1 MGMFDSFLVPL
12 GNREVEVQTK
22 RFDCV
27 LKTYRAGDLVS
38 GAAPG
43 LRVYFD
49 QLRIDEDGRFV
60 YRETESPTE
69 DWTLFL
75 VLANGVLVDT
85 DAVAGTLGEEV
96 ILQRMRTLNEIWQ
109 DSARLI
115 ERLSTFIA
123 DKQKRIDRLNSS
135 MNAVRH
141 VIRDTRRL
149 RQGDDLSGPFSLI
162 HESSRR
168 LKQGDD
174 PLDVIESVLGEDHRF
189 FCADPEIPT
198 DRLADYR
205 L

>member
-1 MGMFDSFLVPL
+1 MGMFDSLLVPL

-27 LKTYRAGDLVS
+27 LTTYRVGDLVS

-49 QLRIDEDGRFV
+49 QLRIDKDGQFV
-60 YRETESPTE
+60 YRESESPTE

-85 DAVAGTLGEEV
+85 DAAAGTLGEEL
-96 ILQRMRTLNEIWQ
+96 ILQRIRTLNEIWN

-115 ERLSTFIA
+115 ERLTTFIA
-123 DKQKRIDRLNSS
+123 EKQKRIDRLNSS
-135 MNAVRH
+135 INAVQH
-141 VIRDTRRL
+141 VIRDTRHL
-149 RQGDDLSGPFSLI
+149 RQGDDLSGPFSLV

-174 PLDVIESVLGEDHRF
+174 PLDVIESVLGEDHRLF
-189 FCADPEIPT
+189 YSNPEAPT

>member
-1 MGMFDSFLVPL
+1 MGMFDSLLVPL
-12 GNREVEVQTK
+12 GDREIEVQSK

-27 LKTYRAGDLVS
+27 LSTYRVGDLVS

-75 VLANGVLVDT
+75 VLANGILVET
-85 DAVAGTLGEEV
+85 EAVAGTLSEEL
-96 ILQRMRTLNEIWQ
+96 ILQRIRTLNEIWQ

-123 DKQKRIDRLNSS
+123 EKQKRIDRMTSGI
-135 MNAVRH
+135 NAVRD
-141 VIRDTRRL
+141 VIDDTRRL
-149 RQGDDLSGPFSLI
+149 RQGDDLSDPFSLI

-174 PLDVIESVLGEDHRF
+174 PIDVIESVLGEDHR
-189 FCADPEIPT
+189 
-198 DRLADYR
+198 
-205 L
+205 

>member
-12 GNREVEVQTK
+12 GNREVEAQTK

-27 LKTYRAGDLVS
+27 LKTYRVGDLVS

-49 QLRIDEDGRFV
+49 QRRIDEDGRFV

-69 DWTLFL
+69 DWTLFF

-85 DAVAGTLGEEV
+85 DAVAGTLGEEL
-96 ILQRMRTLNEIWQ
+96 ILQRIRTLNEIWQ
-109 DSARLI
+109 DSARLL
-115 ERLSTFIA
+115 ERLTTFIA
-123 DKQKRIDRLNSS
+123 EKQKRIDRMNSS
-135 MNAVRH
+135 INAVRH

-189 FCADPEIPT
+189 FYSDPEVPT

>member
-1 MGMFDSFLVPL
+1 MGMFDSLLVPL
-12 GNREVEVQTK
+12 GDREVEVQTK

-27 LKTYRAGDLVS
+27 LTTYRVGDLVS

-49 QLRIDEDGRFV
+49 QRRIDANGRPVF
-60 YRETESPTE
+60 RDSESPTE

-85 DAVAGTLGEEV
+85 DAVAGTLGEEA
-96 ILQRMRTLNEIWQ
+96 ILQRIRTLNEIWQ

-123 DKQKRIDRLNSS
+123 EKQKRIDRMNSS
-135 MNAVRH
+135 INAVRH
-141 VIRDTRRL
+141 VIEDARSL
-149 RQGDDLSGPFSLI
+149 RQGDDLSGLFGLI

-189 FCADPEIPT
+189 FYSDPEVPT

>member
-12 GNREVEVQTK
+12 GNREVEVQAK
-22 RFDCV
+22 HFDCV
-27 LKTYRAGDLVS
+27 LKTYRIGDLVS

-49 QLRIDEDGRFV
+49 QLRLDEDGQFV

-75 VLANGVLVDT
+75 VLANGILVDT
-85 DAVAGTLGEEV
+85 QAVAGTLSEEV
-96 ILQRMRTLNEIWQ
+96 ILQRIRTLNEIWQ
-109 DSARLI
+109 DSGRLI
-115 ERLSTFIA
+115 ERLTTFIA
-123 DKQKRIDRLNSS
+123 EKQKRIDRLNSS
-135 MNAVRH
+135 INAVQH

-174 PLDVIESVLGEDHRF
+174 PLDVIESVLDQDHRF
-189 FCADPEIPT
+189 FYSNPEVPT

>member
-1 MGMFDSFLVPL
+1 MGMFDSLLVPL
-12 GNREVEVQTK
+12 GDREVEVQTK

-27 LKTYRAGDLVS
+27 LTTYRIGDLVS

-75 VLANGVLVDT
+75 VIANGVLVDT
-85 DAVAGTLGEEV
+85 DAVAGTLGEEA
-96 ILQRMRTLNEIWQ
+96 ILQRIRTLNEIWQ

-123 DKQKRIDRLNSS
+123 EKQKRIDRMNSS
-135 MNAVRH
+135 INAVRH
-141 VIRDTRRL
+141 VIEDARSLRR
-149 RQGDDLSGPFSLI
+149 GDDLSGLFGLI

-189 FCADPEIPT
+189 FYSDPEVPT